1 MYPQWDC
8 APLGVCTASPTA
20 LRLIEHSRDEVNESE
35 QIMSKSALAL
45 ASLVMAI
52 PAGLACYVC
61 IDSILKHS
69 ENMPGIMTGIMWTLV
84 ILCGLLALSPIIF
97 LLRKGPSAAPVAAAA
112 AAPAPTE
119 PAKKPAKAAS
129 DDDEFGGDD
138 DGEDSEQLFDEEEA
152 VADDDFDDNFDF
164 DEEPEEEAPKKK
176 KKK

>member
-1 MYPQWDC
+1 
-8 APLGVCTASPTA
+8 
-20 LRLIEHSRDEVNESE
+20 
-35 QIMSKSALAL
+35 MSNRALAL

-61 IDSILKHS
+61 VDSIFKHG
-69 ENMPGIMTGIMWTLV
+69 ENAPGVMTGILWTLV

-97 LLRKGPSAAPVAAAA
+97 LLRKGSAAAPVAV
-112 AAPAPTE
+112 APVESE

-129 DDDEFGGDD
+129 DDEFGDSDEDD
-138 DGEDSEQLFDEEEA
+138 SSADSEQLFDEEDA

>member
-1 MYPQWDC
+1 
-8 APLGVCTASPTA
+8 
-20 LRLIEHSRDEVNESE
+20 VNESE
-35 QIMSKSALAL
+35 QIMSNRALAL

-69 ENMPGIMTGIMWTLV
+69 ENMPAIVTGIMWTLV

-97 LLRKGPSAAPVAAAA
+97 LLRKGSTATPVAAAPA
-112 AAPAPTE
+112 AEPTE
-119 PAKKPAKAAS
+119 PVKKPAKAAS

-138 DGEDSEQLFDEEEA
+138 DGGDGEDSEQLFDEEEA
-152 VADDDFDDNFDF
+152 LADDDFDDNFDF

>member
-1 MYPQWDC
+1 
-8 APLGVCTASPTA
+8 
-20 LRLIEHSRDEVNESE
+20 
-35 QIMSKSALAL
+35 MSNRALAL

-61 IDSILKHS
+61 VDSIFKHG
-69 ENMPGIMTGIMWTLV
+69 ENAPGVMTGILWTLV

-97 LLRKGPSAAPVAAAA
+97 LLRKGS
-112 AAPAPTE
+112 APAPIVEAPVEAE

-129 DDDEFGGDD
+129 DNDEFGGSDEDD
-138 DGEDSEQLFDEEEA
+138 SSADSEQLFDEEDA
-152 VADDDFDDNFDF
+152 VADDDFDNNFDF